1 MMDTNVCVFTGNLTK
16 DPEMAKLHGGK
27 EKCKFRLAVN
37 GRGESTMFIG
47 VNAWDAQADVCM
59 RFLKKGAR
67 VLVRGR
73 LDIRDFENSENKR
86 VTVTELNLD
95 EIQFLSGTK
104 TREESEGRTPQK
116 YTQGKMDGMPPAD
129 PVDDD
134 DLPF

>member
-1 MMDTNVCVFTGNLTK
+1 MMDTNVCVLTGNLTR
-16 DPEMAKLHGGK
+16 DTEMAKLHGNK
-27 EKCKFRLAVN
+27 EKCKFRIAVN
-37 GRGESTMFIG
+37 GRGESTMFLG
-47 VNAWDAQADVCM
+47 VNAWDTQADVCM
-59 RFLKKGAR
+59 RFLKKGSR

-104 TREESEGRTPQK
+104 TREEKTPTK

-129 PVDDD
+129 PLDDD

>member
-1 MMDTNVCVFTGNLTK
+1 MMDTNVCVFTGNLTR
-16 DPEMAKLHGGK
+16 DPEMTKLHGNK

-37 GRGESTMFIG
+37 GRGESTMFIS

-73 LDIRDFENSENKR
+73 LDIRDFENSENKK

-104 TREESEGRTPQK
+104 TREESEK
-116 YTQGKMDGMPPAD
+116 YTQGKMDGMPPVD